1 MALSRVASHV
11 EKKDILPGIA
21 PRSLRERKLIQL
33 PCVRRRSSI
42 AMSVERKVTMPEIA
56 LKLLRRIRR
65 NRKLLLKER
74 NQEQNLADPLVPR
87 SLRPALTADRKGIS
101 NVIALKPQ
109 LVKPPVRRLEVQ
121 SVEEQRRAPL
131 VKRNH
136 LVLATTVIKK
146 VILRAIVPT
155 KPSSSLKDLELVV
168 VPVEAATE
176 DALKLVT
183 DVDLKTIW
191 YAIVLSQT

>member
-1 MALSRVASHV
+1 MGKEQKTPAEGKEPRTESRRPPRA
-11 EKKDILPGIA
+11 KKPKACFNCG
-21 PRSLRERKLIQL
+21 
-33 PCVRRRSSI
+33 
-42 AMSVERKVTMPEIA
+42 
-56 LKLLRRIRR
+56 
-65 NRKLLLKER
+65 
-74 NQEQNLADPLVPR
+74 QEGHLQRDCTETPTGETTGAATR
-87 SLRPALTADRKGIS
+87 GAKRGGAKTS
-101 NVIALKPQ
+101 
-109 LVKPPVRRLEVQ
+109 PPV
-121 SVEEQRRAPL
+121 
-131 VKRNH
+131 KRTH

-155 KPSSSLKDLELVV
+155 KPSSSLKDLGLVV